1 MAKEAETMKK
11 TDNATRKRAAA
22 KTPEAA
28 PIPAQTMQDFAEAV
42 AEAVARK
49 LLEIGPTL
57 ARIAQADTV
66 HSVQQPETVFTH
78 AIAEGEIARRLLA
91 KGKDR
96 GGAD

>member
-1 MAKEAETMKK
+1 MAAG
-11 TDNATRKRAAA
+11 NAKRKRAAA
-22 KTPEAA
+22 PVQE
-28 PIPAQTMQDFAEAV
+28 QTAQDFAEAV

-49 LLEIGPTL
+49 LLEIGPAL